1 MLDPFSRGAIV
12 ALSALCVVGILAL
25 APVGVRSSIEDV
37 HVQPPPLAVTAADR
51 TGPVVAIQRDPF
63 TEPIASVAPASAEVA
78 RASGGQGALGPLP
91 SNLSSDTIPAVPGT
105 SPNSSDAAPR
115 VSAIV
120 TGAHPYAMLETGG
133 MHLIKGVGDRID
145 GFAIISIEFD
155 GVRLQNGQR
164 LTVDPAGQL

>member
-1 MLDPFSRGAIV
+1 M
-12 ALSALCVVGILAL
+12 
-25 APVGVRSSIEDV
+25 
-37 HVQPPPLAVTAADR
+37 
-51 TGPVVAIQRDPF
+51 
-63 TEPIASVAPASAEVA
+63 
-78 RASGGQGALGPLP
+78 
-91 SNLSSDTIPAVPGT
+91 PGT